1 MKRKVIL
8 LVLAAGIAGAV
19 IYVRFFRNP
28 VATDTLTVSGN
39 IEATDARLGFRI
51 QGKLAQRLVDEGDS
65 VIKGQVLA
73 RLDNTDQII
82 SAALAQASLDQ
93 SRAVLAELEAGS
105 RPQEISLALAKVNQ
119 AKQALLEL
127 TNGSRP
133 QEIDSAR
140 AELESALEAEKS
152 ASATLE
158 QARADADRYRKL
170 FMEKSVSEQS
180 FEAYTT
186 QYRTA
191 GHRYNEARARVDAA
205 RQALSLR
212 TEGPRKEKVR
222 MASYALDEAQ
232 AQYELVRQGPRQE
245 KIDLARAQV
254 RAAEEVLNQARQQV
268 RYTDLAAPM
277 DGVVLSKSAEPGE
290 YLTPGS
296 PVLTLGDIRNPWLRA
311 YVNEK
316 DLGAVR
322 LKQTVSVVTDAF
334 PGRKFTGVVS
344 FISSQAEFTPK
355 SVQTFEER
363 VKLMYRIRISLDN
376 PDLEL
381 KPGMPA
387 DAVIP
392 RKAD

>member
-73 RLDNTDQII
+73 RLDNTDQTI

-268 RYTDLAAPM
+268 RYTDLTAPM